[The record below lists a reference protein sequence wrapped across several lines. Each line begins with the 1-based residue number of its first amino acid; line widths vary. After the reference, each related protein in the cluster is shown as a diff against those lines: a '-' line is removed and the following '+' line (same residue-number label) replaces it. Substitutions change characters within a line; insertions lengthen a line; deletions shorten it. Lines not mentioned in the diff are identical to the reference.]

1 MEKNTEQNV
10 KALADLEGL
19 LYSACIGTDGS
30 SIPIDMSGI
39 PSYRPDEHYYWLH
52 MCASHDDTRA
62 YLEQHTKL
70 DNLVIDALL
79 AEDTRPRTL
88 GRPEGTL
95 LVLRAM
101 NFLPG
106 GKPEDM
112 ISLRLWVEPGM
123 VLTTRLRDAKAI
135 EDLKSMMADNDAPNR
150 VGKFVTAITDRVYSR
165 MEPVLDD
172 LEDCT
177 AILEEQIAKKE
188 IERASDN
195 TSPLRIK
202 ATILRRHIVPQ
213 HAALANLIRLK
224 PIWLKD
230 EDVEQLLESEDQ
242 ITRYVE
248 NLNDVRDRLII
259 LNDEI
264 SRQNDE
270 RMSSTNY
277 LFALAATIFLPLT
290 FITGLLGVNI
300 AGIPGTENE
309 SAFPILILL
318 CVVAVAIQVAIFRK
332 KGWF

>member
-1 MEKNTEQNV
+1 MEKDTPQKL
-10 KALADLEGL
+10 KALEDHGGL
-19 LYSACIGTDGS
+19 LYSACIGTNGANM
-30 SIPIDMSGI
+30 PMDMTGI
-39 PSYRPDEHYYWLH
+39 PSYRPQEHFYWLH
-52 MCASHDDTRA
+52 MCASHEDTRA
-62 YLEQHTKL
+62 YLQQHTRL
-70 DNLVIDALL
+70 DELVIDALL

-88 GRPEGTL
+88 GRQDGTL

-101 NFLPG
+101 NFLSS

-135 EDLKSMMADNDAPNR
+135 EDLKTMIADNVAPNR

-172 LEDCT
+172 LEDGT
-177 AILEEQIAKKE
+177 AMLEEQIAKKE

-195 TSPLRIK
+195 ASPLRIK

-213 HAALANLIRLK
+213 HTALANLIRMK
-224 PIWLKD
+224 PEWLKD

-248 NLNDVRDRLII
+248 NLNDIRDRLII

-270 RMSSTNY
+270 RMSATNY

-300 AGIPGTENE
+300 AGIPGMENE
-309 SAFPILILL
+309 AAFPILVLL
-318 CVVAVAIQVAIFRK
+318 CVVAVAMQVAFFRR

>member
-1 MEKNTEQNV
+1 MEKNVSQKMT
-10 KALADLEGL
+10 ALAEHGGL
-19 LYSACIGTDGS
+19 LHSACIDPNGAKMPMDLN
-30 SIPIDMSGI
+30 GI
-39 PSYRPDEHYYWLH
+39 PAYRPDEHYYWLH

-70 DNLVIDALL
+70 DDLVIDALL

-88 GRPEGTL
+88 GRQEGTL

-101 NFLPG
+101 NFLSG

-112 ISLRLWVEPGM
+112 ISLRLWVQPGM

-135 EDLKSMMADNDAPNR
+135 EDLKTMIADNDAPNR

-172 LEDCT
+172 LEGST
-177 AILEEQIAKKE
+177 AVLEEQIAKKE
-188 IERASDN
+188 IDRASDN
-195 TSPLRIK
+195 ASPLRIK

-213 HAALANLIRLK
+213 HTALANLIRMK
-224 PIWLKD
+224 PKWLKE
-230 EDVEQLLESEDQ
+230 EDVEQLLESENQ

-248 NLNDVRDRLII
+248 NLNDIRDRLII

-264 SRQNDE
+264 SRQNDQ
-270 RMSSTNY
+270 RMSATNY

-300 AGIPGTENE
+300 AGMPGIENKA
-309 SAFPILILL
+309 AFPILALF
-318 CVVAVAIQVAIFRK
+318 CVAAVAIQVAFFRR

>member
-1 MEKNTEQNV
+1 MPQKI
-10 KALADLEGL
+10 KALADHGGL
-19 LYSACIGTDGS
+19 LYSACIGTDGANM
-30 SIPIDMSGI
+30 PMDVNGI
-39 PSYRPDEHYYWLH
+39 PAYRPEEHYYWLH
-52 MCASHDDTRA
+52 MCASHEDTRT

-70 DNLVIDALL
+70 DDLIIDALL

-88 GRPEGTL
+88 GRQEGTL

-101 NFLPG
+101 NFTSG

-135 EDLKSMMADNDAPNR
+135 EDLKTMIAENDAPKR
-150 VGKFVTAITDRVYSR
+150 AGKFVTAITDRVYSR

-172 LEDCT
+172 LEDDT
-177 AILEEQIAKKE
+177 AKLEEQIAKKE
-188 IERASDN
+188 IEHASEN
-195 TSPLRIK
+195 ASPLRIK

-213 HAALANLIRLK
+213 HAALTNLIRIR
-224 PIWLKD
+224 PEWLKD

-248 NLNDVRDRLII
+248 SLNDIRDRLII

-264 SRQNDE
+264 SRQNDQ
-270 RMSSTNY
+270 RMSATNY

-290 FITGLLGVNI
+290 FITGLLGVNV
-300 AGIPGTENE
+300 AGIPGMEND
-309 SAFPILILL
+309 SAFATLVAF
-318 CVVAVAIQVAIFRK
+318 CFVAVVIQVAFFRR